1 MKFRISIVTPVIPGN
16 PCNHGVTSVIT
27 NAVNVEILQNGA
39 YIANGT
45 LSALMFTGG
54 VIDQNGN
61 ILNITGI
68 VVNNIITI
76 DIPFSN
82 VWDYADIQI
91 KLTPNGTGVSYF
103 PYNQTF
109 RIFGYDLGNDTS
121 VSHNPNFNI
130 VLVENNLPFSNIIS
144 YREPF
149 TDKVRYYFASS
160 SSYTDLKLYDDI
172 TGVLLST
179 NTTGVINSSDDIA
192 LDYLVTNGANSC
204 YKNNPDILKKQ
215 SWLPDFN
222 IINNTS
228 GNCVNPS
235 SNNNVEVHIDYTKLD
250 LVYVDDNAQYPFIDF
265 SVKSIIV
272 DSANTLIQDEVQMG
286 YTDAIPLPDIFIF
299 SNYII
304 PTLGTYAIQVHFN
317 IFGYEPGLIDSGN
330 LDNNHDYL
338 IQIEGGSNSNI
349 PLLSSMPNS
358 GLQGVV
364 FTYDT
369 GLTPIFDGAKLY
381 EVLVTGN
388 IPANKYYK
396 IKDYNIGADL
406 SNLFPQAYSIKF
418 DNVFYAHSLVTPV
431 SWGSLT
437 GTLLSCPNYS
447 GLALIETAPII
458 TTCKTLVVDTCN
470 TINVTQTNCNKIEVT
485 NNGLLNGNIDV
496 YVLTSGNWVQINTM
510 PIISNETLSI
520 DLSTDGVYRID
531 TTYNNITTSHLY
543 IVDCNIQSCYAKYI
557 DKLICCNT
565 QTNCDSCLDDNCS
578 PKEYYNFNAFSSLI
592 NTYLTL
598 VSLTVDISHIYTPQD
613 IIKSALLNTL
623 TDIDTILNRAMAYC
637 NECST
642 PC

>member
-222 IINNTS
+222 IINNT
-228 GNCVNPS
+228 
-235 SNNNVEVHIDYTKLD
+235 
-250 LVYVDDNAQYPFIDF
+250 F
-265 SVKSIIV
+265 
-272 DSANTLIQDEVQMG
+272 
-286 YTDAIPLPDIFIF
+286 
-299 SNYII
+299 
-304 PTLGTYAIQVHFN
+304 
-317 IFGYEPGLIDSGN
+317 
-330 LDNNHDYL
+330 
-338 IQIEGGSNSNI
+338 
-349 PLLSSMPNS
+349 
-358 GLQGVV
+358 
-364 FTYDT
+364 
-369 GLTPIFDGAKLY
+369 
-381 EVLVTGN
+381 
-388 IPANKYYK
+388 
-396 IKDYNIGADL
+396 
-406 SNLFPQAYSIKF
+406 
-418 DNVFYAHSLVTPV
+418 
-431 SWGSLT
+431 
-437 GTLLSCPNYS
+437 
-447 GLALIETAPII
+447 
-458 TTCKTLVVDTCN
+458 
-470 TINVTQTNCNKIEVT
+470 
-485 NNGLLNGNIDV
+485 
-496 YVLTSGNWVQINTM
+496 
-510 PIISNETLSI
+510 
-520 DLSTDGVYRID
+520 
-531 TTYNNITTSHLY
+531 
-543 IVDCNIQSCYAKYI
+543 
-557 DKLICCNT
+557 
-565 QTNCDSCLDDNCS
+565 
-578 PKEYYNFNAFSSLI
+578 
-592 NTYLTL
+592 
-598 VSLTVDISHIYTPQD
+598 
-613 IIKSALLNTL
+613 
-623 TDIDTILNRAMAYC
+623 
-637 NECST
+637 
-642 PC
+642 